1 MYTAFF
7 SSSSSYI
14 CMLCYIFGVCLLLEL
29 VLIIHY
35 SCILSV
41 YLSTCSRSRFCFHC
55 FCIVVV
61 VVGSCLFF
69 YLTFS
74 LRILCTP
81 IWNCPCNNI
90 QYVVFV
96 YDAKRIYD
104 VMWSVCVCFFSPYAL
119 WVCFIFIMFARIVVH
134 LPSIAYI

>member
-1 MYTAFF
+1 MCTHICVFRLHFF
-7 SSSSSYI
+7 VYV
-14 CMLCYIFGVCLLLEL
+14 CYNFGVCLLLEL

-55 FCIVVV
+55 FCFV
-61 VVGSCLFF
+61 VVGCFF
-69 YLTFS
+69 RYLTFS
-74 LRILCTP
+74 LHVLCTLV
-81 IWNCPCNNI
+81 WNSPCNNI
-90 QYVVFV
+90 HCVVFCMTLSV
-96 YDAKRIYD
+96 YMMWCD
-104 VMWSVCVCFFSPYAL
+104 VSVCVCFISYAS